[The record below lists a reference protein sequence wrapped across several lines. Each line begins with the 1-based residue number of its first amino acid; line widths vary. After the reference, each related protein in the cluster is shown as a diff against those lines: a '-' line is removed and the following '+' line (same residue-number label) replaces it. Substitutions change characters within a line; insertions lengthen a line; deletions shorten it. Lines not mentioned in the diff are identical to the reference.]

1 MLVGTVSSHEDREVE
16 NDVIT
21 NFAKEQ
27 NISYFECHTD
37 SGKGIDEVFSVLVD
51 KIMEMFNTS
60 SRSLGG

>member
-1 MLVGTVSSHEDREVE
+1 MLVGTLSSHEDREVD

-27 NISYFECHTD
+27 NILYFECHTD
-37 SGKGIDEVFSVLVD
+37 SGKGTDEVFSVLID
-51 KIMEMFNTS
+51 KIMENFHTS